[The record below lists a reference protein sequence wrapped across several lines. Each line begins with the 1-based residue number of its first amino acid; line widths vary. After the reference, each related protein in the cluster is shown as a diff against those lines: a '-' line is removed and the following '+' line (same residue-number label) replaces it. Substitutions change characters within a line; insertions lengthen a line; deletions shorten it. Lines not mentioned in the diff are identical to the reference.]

1 MSQDSSTWSISGK
14 ESPAKVDPEVKA
26 KPERRQ
32 FTADYKLRILEE
44 ADAAHP
50 ERFVRKPPTVR
61 PLPEAVWINRPQPH
75 FSLKCLK
82 TIDTFQVT
90 QSEIV
95 LPARGI

>member
-1 MSQDSSTWSISGK
+1 MSPDLSALSSAVK
-14 ESPAKVDPEVKA
+14 DSPAKVDPEVKA
-26 KPERRQ
+26 KPERRR
-32 FTADYKLRILEE
+32 FPAEYKLRILEE
-44 ADAAHP
+44 SDAAHP

-82 TIDTFQVT
+82 TIETFLVS
-90 QSEIV
+90 QSVIV